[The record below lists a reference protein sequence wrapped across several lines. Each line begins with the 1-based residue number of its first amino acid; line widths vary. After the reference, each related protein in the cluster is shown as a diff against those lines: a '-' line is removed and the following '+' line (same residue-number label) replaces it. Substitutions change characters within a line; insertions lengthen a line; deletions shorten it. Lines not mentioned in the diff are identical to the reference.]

1 MQEHYSPQYPLG
13 YNDNWRSPEI
23 PFYLSWDEVAEAT
36 HTGTTTGAD
45 GKKYYLPEQK
55 EDRPLITY
63 KGDFGKRRSND
74 NFKGERSPFIA
85 IDIDV
90 DQKVSGLNKYNL
102 TDEQRVK
109 VESDIEVMLDYL
121 TGGKRDFFFC
131 KRSTSGCG
139 VHIVIKM
146 EGVPEGQVAL
156 YEREIIH
163 EI

>member
-74 NFKGERSPFIA
+74 NFKGERSPYIV